1 MQLEN
6 DSKQIEILL
15 KKNILFYVL
24 GIILFLAI
32 TFLLNYIYF
41 TKIDTKAFDES
52 KIFQSKMIETINNSK
67 DKNIDDLEDDLIKV
81 VKEWEPLHVIGIDI
95 IRTHKSGFYIQK
107 SNYKYVQFPN
117 KALLKIDLNKMI
129 YNQAN
134 AFLIKTEFSF
144 DDFILATYSIPH
156 IYKNIYFERL
166 IPFILSI
173 IMVFSLMFLLR
184 NKKIVINKENSLFT
198 NFQKY
203 KKVLIIFYFLLLV
216 FSIYKVVDIEYTNE
230 KIEIEQEKVN
240 QFFDNYNANA
250 LDEDLAIQCFKDKNY
265 SKALEVFTDLSNK
278 NMTISI
284 YYLGLMYE
292 KGYGVD
298 IDIKR
303 ASILYKRSALQGF
316 MVPLIRLRNLI
327 LKDNDIL
334 NDGTELSKALKNVVL
349 NFNPEQ
355 EIVYDSEKN
364 KNLKLLTELI
374 NFYHSKNIVTIT
386 NDYFYEVGKKNIMDL
401 LFYPEIFNKAIKE
414 VEAFDNQENIE
425 NKL

>member
-6 DSKQIEILL
+6 NSKQEILL
-15 KKNILFYVL
+15 KKNILFYVF
-24 GIILFLAI
+24 GVILFLAI

-41 TKIDTKAFDES
+41 TKFDTKAFDEA

-95 IRTHKSGFYIQK
+95 VRTHKSGFYIQK
-107 SNYKYVQFPN
+107 SNYKYVKFPN
-117 KALLKIDLNKMI
+117 KTLLKIDLNKMI
-129 YNQAN
+129 NNQAN

-156 IYKNIYFERL
+156 IYKNIYFEKS

-184 NKKIVINKENSLFT
+184 NQKIVINKENSLFE
-198 NFQKY
+198 NVKKY
-203 KKVLIIFYFLLLV
+203 KKVLIIFYFLLLA
-216 FSIYKVVDIEYTNE
+216 FSIYKVVEIEYSN
-230 KIEIEQEKVN
+230 KKNEIEKVKVN
-240 QFFDNYNANA
+240 QFFDNYKANS
-250 LDEDLAIQCFKDKNY
+250 LDEDLAIQYFKNKDY

-278 NMTISI
+278 NMTVSI

-298 IDIKR
+298 VDIKK

-316 MVPLIRLRNLI
+316 IVPLIRLRNLI

-334 NDGTELSKALKNVVL
+334 NDGTELSKALKNLVL

-355 EIVYDSEKN
+355 EMIYDFEKN
-364 KNLKLLTELI
+364 KNLKLIAELVK
-374 NFYHSKNIVTIT
+374 FYNSKNIVTIT
-386 NDYFYEVGKKNIMDL
+386 NDYFYEVGEKNIMDL
-401 LFYPEIFNKAIKE
+401 YFYPEIFKKAIKE
-414 VEAFDNQENIE
+414 VEEFDNQENLE